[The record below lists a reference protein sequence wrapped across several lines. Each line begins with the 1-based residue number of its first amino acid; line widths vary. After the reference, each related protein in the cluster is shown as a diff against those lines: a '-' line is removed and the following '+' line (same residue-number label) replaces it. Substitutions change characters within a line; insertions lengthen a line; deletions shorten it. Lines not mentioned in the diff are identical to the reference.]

1 MRQKLYVMM
10 GDVMSSRK
18 IKEKEAFRKKLDKV
32 CREINMAYA
41 GDIYADFR
49 ILKGIDEIE
58 GVLLNIS
65 KSYEIM
71 TALSEQ
77 LFPQS
82 MRFVIALDYID
93 TALDTR
99 YVTKMDGPAFH
110 KASDMIH
117 GLKKTK
123 LFFEMSAGNEA
134 LDIAIN
140 GEVNLIML
148 LKKNWSTRQ
157 HQIVREYREKKNQD
171 EVAKALG
178 ITQQS
183 VSRTLKRCMWHEITF
198 IEEKLNYVLSH
209 YPVRRGD
216 TR

>member
-1 MRQKLYVMM
+1 MMRQKLYVMM

-18 IKEKEAFRKKLDKV
+18 IKDKEAFRNKLDKV

-93 TALDTR
+93 TALDTH

-110 KASDMIH
+110 KASDMIY

-148 LKKNWSTRQ
+148 LKKNWSIRQ

-183 VSRTLKRCMWHEITF
+183 ISRTLKRCMWHEIAF
-198 IEEKLNYVLSH
+198 IEERLNYVLSH
-209 YPVRRGD
+209 YPVKR
-216 TR
+216 

>member
-1 MRQKLYVMM
+1 MM

-18 IKEKEAFRKKLDKV
+18 IKDKEAFRKKLDKV
-32 CREINMAYA
+32 CSEINMDYA

-93 TALDTR
+93 TALETR

-117 GLKKTK
+117 ALKKTR
-123 LFFEMSAGNEA
+123 LFFEMSAGNET

-148 LKKNWSTRQ
+148 LKKTWSIRQ

-171 EVAKALG
+171 QAAKALG

-183 VSRTLKRCMWHEITF
+183 VSRTLKRCMWHEIAF

-209 YPVRRGD
+209 YPVRRRGI
-216 TR
+216 

>member
-148 LKKNWSTRQ
+148 LKKNWSIRQ